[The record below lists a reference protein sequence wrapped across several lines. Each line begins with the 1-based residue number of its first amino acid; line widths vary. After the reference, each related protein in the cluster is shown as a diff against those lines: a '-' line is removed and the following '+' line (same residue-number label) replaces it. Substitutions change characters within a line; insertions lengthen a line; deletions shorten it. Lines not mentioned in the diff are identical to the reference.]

1 MMIYLLIRSVIVC
14 SNGSLSD
21 ARTFESGMLV
31 FASCFCPTNR
41 HVNARKKN
49 ETKALAH
56 ATKLLARWTK
66 LLIHQPKALSGLYGF
81 IPVSMKCY
89 AKLQKNIE
97 IVKFFC

>member
-1 MMIYLLIRSVIVC
+1 MAGQEYYDDLFAHTFRNLMPECSSCVC

-66 LLIHQPKALSGLYGF
+66 LLIH
-81 IPVSMKCY
+81 
-89 AKLQKNIE
+89 
-97 IVKFFC
+97 